1 MADIEKEIIKEE
13 KKVEKFFHKKE
24 NVWMS
29 ISIILLVALV
39 ISLGFNYSCKGISGN
54 VISED
59 AAGEKA
65 VDFIK
70 NSFGADVSTFDNVT
84 DLGYIYIMN
93 VPYQG
98 QDIPVYVTKDGKY
111 FISSA
116 IDMEAASA
124 TPSAPTTPT
133 PTEVVKSDKPIVDGY
148 FFSYCPYGTQFEKA
162 MIPVYNLLKN
172 KADFN
177 IVFIG
182 AMHGEYEKI
191 ESLRQICVQ
200 KEYGKD
206 KLWAYF
212 EKFLASTD
220 IGSCNGGASCL
231 APYLTAI
238 MKNLSI
244 DESKIETCMANDAEA
259 LYNADIQKAGSLG
272 ISGSPTFVINGAQV
286 QVARSPEAIKT
297 AICNAFTTA
306 PSECSQTLSSTAAS
320 PGFGSGAG
328 SASSAIC

>member
-1 MADIEKEIIKEE
+1 MADLEKEIVKEE

-24 NVWMS
+24 NIWMS
-29 ISIILLVALV
+29 VSIVLAVLLV
-39 ISLGFNYSCKGISGN
+39 ISLCFAFSGKSSGISK
-54 VISED
+54 D
-59 AAGEKA
+59 AAGKKA
-65 VDFIK
+65 VEFIQT
-70 NSFGADVSTFDNVT
+70 SFGANVSVFNNVT
-84 DLGYIYIMN
+84 DLGKIYVMN

-116 IDMEAASA
+116 IDMNAVPSA
-124 TPSAPTTPT
+124 NTPSNTANA
-133 PTEVVKSDKPIVDGY
+133 PTEVVKSDKPVVEGY

-162 MIPVYNLLKN
+162 MIPVYNLLKS
-172 KADFN
+172 KVDMN

-200 KEYGKD
+200 KEYDKD

-212 EKFLASTD
+212 EKFLANTNL
-220 IGSCNGGASCL
+220 GACNGEASCI
-231 APYLTAI
+231 APYITAI
-238 MKNLSI
+238 MTNLSI
-244 DESKIETCMANDAEA
+244 DEAKIKTCMANDAETI
-259 LYNADIQKAGSLG
+259 YNADVSKAGSLS

-286 QVARSPEAIKT
+286 QVSRSPEAVKT
-297 AICNAFTTA
+297 AICAAFTTA

-328 SASSAIC
+328 SAATTASC

>member
-1 MADIEKEIIKEE
+1 MTDIEREIKKEE

-24 NVWMS
+24 NIWMS
-29 ISIILLVALV
+29 VSIVLAVILIV
-39 ISLGFNYSCKGISGN
+39 SLGFNYFGNSGSSISK
-54 VISED
+54 D
-59 AAGEKA
+59 AAGKKVVE
-65 VDFIK
+65 FIQT
-70 NSFGADVSTFDNVT
+70 SFGADVTTFENVT
-84 DLGYIYIMN
+84 DLGEIYIMN

-116 IDMEAASA
+116 IDMDTIVSDVSSTAS
-124 TPSAPTTPT
+124 TT
-133 PTEVVKSDKPIVDGY
+133 PTEVVKSDKPIIEGY

-162 MIPVYNLLKN
+162 MIPVYNLLKS
-172 KADFN
+172 KVDFN

-212 EKFLASTD
+212 EKFLANTNL
-220 IGSCNGGASCL
+220 GACNGEASCI
-231 APYLTAI
+231 APYITTI

-244 DESKIETCMANDAEA
+244 DETKITTCMANDAEVI
-259 LYNADIQKAGSLG
+259 YNADVSKAGSLG

-286 QVARSPEAIKT
+286 QVSRSPEAVKT
-297 AICNAFTTA
+297 AICDAFTTA
-306 PSECSQTLSSTAAS
+306 PSECSQVLSSTAAS
-320 PGFGSGAG
+320 PGFGSGTG
-328 SASSAIC
+328 SASSSASC

>member
-1 MADIEKEIIKEE
+1 MTDLEKEIVKEE
-13 KKVEKFFHKKE
+13 KKIEKFFHKKE
-24 NVWMS
+24 NIWMS
-29 ISIILLVALV
+29 VSIVLAVILIVA
-39 ISLGFNYSCKGISGN
+39 LGFNYFGNSYSSISK
-54 VISED
+54 D
-59 AAGEKA
+59 AAGKKA
-65 VDFIK
+65 VEFIK
-70 NSFGADVSTFDNVT
+70 TSFGADVSIFSNVT
-84 DLGYIYIMN
+84 DLGKLYQIN

-98 QDIPVYVTKDGKY
+98 QDIPVYVSKDGKY

-116 IDMEAASA
+116 IDMDAISNN
-124 TPSAPTTPT
+124 PSNPATPT
-133 PTEVVKSDKPIVDGY
+133 PTEVVKSDNPIVEGY

-172 KADFN
+172 KVDLN

-212 EKFLASTD
+212 EKFLANANL
-220 IGSCNGGASCL
+220 GACNGEASCI
-231 APYLTAI
+231 APYITAI

-244 DESKIETCMANDAEA
+244 DEAKIKTCMAEDAEA
-259 LYNADIQKAGSLG
+259 IYNADVSKAGSLG

-286 QVARSPEAIKT
+286 QVSRSPEAIKT
-297 AICNAFTTA
+297 AICDAFTTA

-320 PGFGSGAG
+320 PGFGSGSG
-328 SASSAIC
+328 SASSAATC